1 MAGRGSAGRRHAP
14 RARCGPSLRPGDQ
27 VGPGEG
33 RGHAIVRRRGV
44 AGWPA
49 RPSSRYARRRRV
61 RLVAERDVRLYNP
74 PLQVVGFVGT
84 RRGDPDRGPQVR
96 LRGDEAALRMLSDG
110 EMAWIEGPRRQEL
123 ATIIVDD
130 AVPKG
135 GVVVRDIAGLVV
147 SEIVTLRKP
156 DLDTPPRKDLV

>member
-1 MAGRGSAGRRHAP
+1 MS
-14 RARCGPSLRPGDQ
+14 
-27 VGPGEG
+27 
-33 RGHAIVRRRGV
+33 
-44 AGWPA
+44 
-49 RPSSRYARRRRV
+49 
-61 RLVAERDVRLYNP
+61 RLYNP
-74 PLQVVGFVGT
+74 PLQVVGFLGT

-123 ATIIVDD
+123 TTVVVDD

-135 GVVVRDIAGLVV
+135 GVVVRDVAGLVV
-147 SEIVTLRKP
+147 SEIVTLRKL